1 MHRIERKP
9 HVETRRSIA
18 ILAVSGLAIA
28 ASGAAMVMFRRSP
41 RQAQTSCVAGSQSR
55 KIIILVDHTDPWS
68 PSTAAL
74 LSAHLRRIADRAVT
88 EDRLVMLAFDGSA
101 ASLPD
106 PVFDRCK
113 PPSTGNIL
121 LDTPQRL
128 ARDHAANFTTPLVT
142 ALEKLAKPANSS
154 RTELVQMLAALATK
168 AQLDPSASATTFH
181 VYSDMDENSAGFSF
195 IRKPAPSQDKFA
207 AHFAGHVGN
216 RLKDIDLNIHVMPRP
231 PSPGRSDPR
240 PDPRIERAWRAAL
253 TSANIRFTWEPL

>member
-28 ASGAAMVMFRRSP
+28 ASGVAMVMFRRSP
-41 RQAQTSCVAGSQSR
+41 RQALTSCVVGSQSR

-68 PSTAAL
+68 ASTAAL
-74 LSAHLRRIADRAVT
+74 LSAHLRRIADRAAT
-88 EDRLVMLAFDGSA
+88 EERLVMLAFDGTA

-113 PPSTGNIL
+113 PPSSGNLL

-128 ARDHAANFTTPLVT
+128 ARDHATQFTTPLVS
-142 ALEKLAKPANSS
+142 ALEKQAKPASS
-154 RTELVQMLAALATK
+154 ARTELVQMLAALATN
-168 AQLDPSASATTFH
+168 AQLDPSASATSFH
-181 VYSDMDENSAGFSF
+181 VYSDMDENSVGFSF
-195 IRKPAPSQDKFA
+195 IRKPALPQEKFA
-207 AHFAGHVGN
+207 AHFAGHIGN
-216 RLKDIDLNIHVMPRP
+216 RLKDIDLNIHVMPPP

-240 PDPRIERAWRAAL
+240 PDPRIERAWRTAL
-253 TSANIRFTWEPL
+253 TSADIRFTWEPL